1 MRRSLG
7 QWIEQSHAERHIGLA
22 WGSGVMLG
30 TIGLVAGVLGLAAR
44 ESYAWAALGES
55 AVYFALS
62 YGIRRRS
69 FAAGASMVLYFALT
83 RITGG
88 ILNGI
93 VWTLILGYTFVRAA
107 LELWDLRRAGPTRR
121 AEAGPPG

>member
-22 WGSGVMLG
+22 LGSGVMLG

-69 FAAGASMVLYFALT
+69 FAAGSAMVLFFALT
-83 RITGG
+83 RIAGG
-88 ILNGI
+88 TLSGI
-93 VWTLILGYTFVRAA
+93 IPTVMLGYVFVRAA
-107 LELWDLRRAGPTRR
+107 LELRDLRGAAAAGRAGAGPT
-121 AEAGPPG
+121 G